1 MVKMV
6 LFSPGSVSSPYTNT
20 GFSEKVKDFHVSPSL
35 VLYLQEN
42 DGDGCNGETPPGI
55 GHPSSV
61 LQPLLELV
69 GLCALCDGHQDAP
82 MVTPGVVVGSRQR
95 LEEKQW

>member
-35 VLYLQEN
+35 VLYLQEK
-42 DGDGCNGETPPGI
+42 DEGGCNGETQPGI
-55 GHPSSV
+55 PVLCCSPYLSWSV
-61 LQPLLELV
+61 SVP
-69 GLCALCDGHQDAP
+69 CAMATRMPPWSPQ
-82 MVTPGVVVGSRQR
+82 V
-95 LEEKQW
+95 